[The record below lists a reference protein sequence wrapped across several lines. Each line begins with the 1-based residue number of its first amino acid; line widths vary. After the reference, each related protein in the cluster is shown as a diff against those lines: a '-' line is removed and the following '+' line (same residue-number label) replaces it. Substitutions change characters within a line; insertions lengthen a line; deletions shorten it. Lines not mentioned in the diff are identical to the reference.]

1 MISADNAQVPPDL
14 QVRQW
19 FNTDKPIT
27 LSELRGKVVAIEAF
41 QMLCPGCI
49 NHGIPQAQRIHAT
62 FPKSLVAVIGLHTVF
77 EHHAA
82 MEPVSLQ
89 AFLFEYGIN
98 FPVAV
103 DAAGENNP
111 TPKTMQAWGQRGTP
125 TLWPLDRSGRL
136 RSAHLGQVHDMAVG
150 AEIATL
156 ICEQDSPAAQPL
168 SDDHNTSGACRPTR
182 EIDESAR
189 K

>member
-1 MISADNAQVPPDL
+1 MIPADKAQVPPDL

-19 FNTDKPIT
+19 FNTEKPFT

-49 NHGIPQAQRIHAT
+49 SHGIPQAQRIHAT
-62 FPKSLVAVIGLHTVF
+62 FPKSEVAVVGLHTVF

-103 DAAGENNP
+103 DVAGENNP
-111 TPKTMQAWGQRGTP
+111 IPKTMQAWGQRGTP
-125 TLWPLDRSGRL
+125 TLWLLDRSGRL
-136 RSAHLGQVHDMAVG
+136 RSAHLGQTHDMAVG

-156 ICEQDSPAAQPL
+156 IAEQDGSAAQLLP
-168 SDDHNTSGACRPTR
+168 DDHNTSEACRPAR
-182 EIDESAR
+182 EIDERAR

>member
-1 MISADNAQVPPDL
+1 MIPADKAQRPPEL

-19 FNTDKPIT
+19 FNMEKPIT

-49 NHGIPQAQRIHAT
+49 THGIPQAQRIHET
-62 FPKSLVAVIGLHTVF
+62 FPKSEVAVIGLHTVF

-103 DAAGENNP
+103 DVAGENNP
-111 TPKTMQAWGQRGTP
+111 TPKTMRAWGQRGTP
-125 TLWPLDRSGRL
+125 TLWLLDHSGRL
-136 RSAHLGQVHDMAVG
+136 RSAHLGQTHDMVVG

-156 ICEQDSPAAQPL
+156 LAEQDGSAFQPSP
-168 SDDHNTSGACRPTR
+168 DFHNMSGACCPVRSMDGGAG
-182 EIDESAR
+182 E
-189 K
+189 

>member
-1 MISADNAQVPPDL
+1 MIPADKAQQPPDL

-19 FNTDKPIT
+19 FNTEKPIT

-49 NHGIPQAQRIHAT
+49 THGIPQAQRIQAT
-62 FPKSLVAVIGLHTVF
+62 FPRSEVAVIGLHTVF
-77 EHHAA
+77 EHHTA

-89 AFLFEYGIN
+89 AFLFEFGID

-103 DAAGENNP
+103 DAAGENTP
-111 TPKTMQAWGQRGTP
+111 MPKTMRAWGQRGTP
-125 TLWPLDRSGRL
+125 TLWLLDGKGRL
-136 RSAHLGQVHDMAVG
+136 RSTHLGQTHDMAVG

-156 ICEQDSPAAQPL
+156 IAEQDGFSAQPS
-168 SDDHNTSGACRPTR
+168 SDDRNMSGVCHPNGEEDGGPR
-182 EIDESAR
+182 E
-189 K
+189 